1 MVSLLISLGLIY
13 YGVCFL
19 AGRLLWALASLWWLV
34 ATGVARRVAVESRR
48 LRWPRSQRPRGK
60 EVRPAR

>member
-13 YGVCFL
+13 YGVSFL
-19 AGRLLWALASLWWLV
+19 AGRLLWALASLWRLV
-34 ATGVARRVAVESRR
+34 ATGVASRVAVESRR
-48 LRWPRSQRPRGK
+48 LRWPRCQRPLGK